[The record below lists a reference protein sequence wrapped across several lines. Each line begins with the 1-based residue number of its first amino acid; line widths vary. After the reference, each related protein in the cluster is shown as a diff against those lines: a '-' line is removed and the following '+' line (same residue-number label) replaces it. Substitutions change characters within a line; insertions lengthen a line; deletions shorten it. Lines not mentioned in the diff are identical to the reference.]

1 MRWKLAVAALAT
13 SWGLIAVIVRKVDLD
28 AQVLAFYRLAFAAV
42 TRAVAAALRRL
53 ALLRLTRHRGGVVLI
68 GVTLAAHWFL
78 YFVTIKL
85 SSVAVA
91 VLMAYLAL
99 IAIALLAPFVLPERR
114 SRVALSRWCRPR
126 RVSRWSFGGE
136 EGGAVRPLALV
147 TGLFTAATYAA
158 LVLMTKRIV
167 SDVPVLTLSF
177 WNYAIAAV
185 AISPLLLDADRVR
198 RQRTSCPRCS
208 RSASSSP
215 RSGYLYIWSLRHV
228 TAQAIGILAYIEPV
242 SAALMAWAFL
252 GESLNGQI
260 VVGGALVIAAGA
272 RRWSSSSPRTQPRP
286 EVVPQDHVRD
296 AGLRD
301 QRAGGRCGHTAD
313 RTALE
318 LVRVTEAAM
327 GAGRWIGAATRSPP
341 TRPPSTACD

>member
-28 AQVLAFYRLAFAAV
+28 AQVLAFFRLAFAGL
-42 TRAVAAALRRL
+42 TLLLVAAAVRRL

-91 VLMAYLAL
+91 VLMAYLAP

-114 SRVALSRWCRPR
+114 SKVALVAIVPAAAG
-126 RVSRWSFGGE
+126 VALVALGGE
-136 EGGAVRPLALV
+136 EGAAVRPLALV
-147 TGLFTAATYAA
+147 TGLLTAATYAA
-158 LVLMTKRIV
+158 LVLLTKRIV

-185 AISPLLLDADRVR
+185 AISPLLLDAERVVP
-198 RQRTSCPRCS
+198 TANELP
-208 RSASSSP
+208 AVLALGVVFTAL
-215 RSGYLYIWSLRHV
+215 SGYLYIWSLRHV
-228 TAQAIGILAYIEPV
+228 TAQTIGILAYIEPV
-242 SAALMAWAFL
+242 SAALMAWAFV
-252 GESLNGQI
+252 GEALNWQI

-272 RRWSSSSPRTQPRP
+272 TVVFLEPEDAAAP
-286 EVVPQDHVRD
+286 EVVPL
-296 AGLRD
+296 GS
-301 QRAGGRCGHTAD
+301 
-313 RTALE
+313 
-318 LVRVTEAAM
+318 
-327 GAGRWIGAATRSPP
+327 RS
-341 TRPPSTACD
+341 

>member
-42 TRAVAAALRRL
+42 TLVLVAVVLRKL
-53 ALLRLTRHRGGVVLI
+53 VLLRLKHHRGGVVLI

-91 VLMAYLAL
+91 VLMAYLAP

-114 SRVALSRWCRPR
+114 SRVALVALVPAAAG
-126 RVSRWSFGGE
+126 VALVALGGE

-147 TGLFTAATYAA
+147 TGLLTAATYAA
-158 LVLMTKRIV
+158 LVLLTKRIV
-167 SDVPVLTLSF
+167 SNVPVLTLSF

-185 AISPLLLDADRVR
+185 AISPLLLDAERMLPTVNELPAVLALGVVF
-198 RQRTSCPRCS
+198 T
-208 RSASSSP
+208 AL
-215 RSGYLYIWSLRHV
+215 SGYLYLWSLRHV
-228 TAQAIGILAYIEPV
+228 TAQTIGILAYIEPV

-252 GESLNGQI
+252 GESLNWQV

-272 RRWSSSSPRTQPRP
+272 TVVFLESEDAAAP
-286 EVVPQDHVRD
+286 EVVPL
-296 AGLRD
+296 GS
-301 QRAGGRCGHTAD
+301 
-313 RTALE
+313 
-318 LVRVTEAAM
+318 
-327 GAGRWIGAATRSPP
+327 RS
-341 TRPPSTACD
+341 

>member
-1 MRWKLAVAALAT
+1 M
-13 SWGLIAVIVRKVDLD
+13 
-28 AQVLAFYRLAFAAV
+28 
-42 TRAVAAALRRL
+42 
-53 ALLRLTRHRGGVVLI
+53 LI

-91 VLMAYLAL
+91 VLMAYLAP

-114 SRVALSRWCRPR
+114 SRVALVALLPAAAG
-126 RVSRWSFGGE
+126 VALVAFGGE

-185 AISPLLLDADRVR
+185 AISPLLLDADRVVP
-198 RQRTSCPRCS
+198 TANELP
-208 RSASSSP
+208 AVLALGVVFTAL
-215 RSGYLYIWSLRHV
+215 SGYLYIWSLRHV
-228 TAQAIGILAYIEPV
+228 TAQTIGILAYIEPV

-252 GESLNGQI
+252 DESLNWQI
-260 VVGGALVIAAGA
+260 VAGGALVIAAGA
-272 RRWSSSSPRTQPRP
+272 TVVFLEPEDAATP
-286 EVVPQDHVRD
+286 EVVPL
-296 AGLRD
+296 GS
-301 QRAGGRCGHTAD
+301 
-313 RTALE
+313 
-318 LVRVTEAAM
+318 
-327 GAGRWIGAATRSPP
+327 RS
-341 TRPPSTACD
+341 

>member
-1 MRWKLAVAALAT
+1 LRWKLAVAALAT

-42 TRAVAAALRRL
+42 TLVLVAAALRRL
-53 ALLRLTRHRGGVVLI
+53 PLLRLTRHRGGVVLI

-91 VLMAYLAL
+91 VLMAYLAP
-99 IAIALLAPFVLPERR
+99 IAIALLAPFVLLERR
-114 SRVALSRWCRPR
+114 SRVALVALLPAAAG
-126 RVSRWSFGGE
+126 VALVALGGE

-185 AISPLLLDADRVR
+185 AISPLLLDAERVLPTR
-198 RQRTSCPRCS
+198 NELPAVLALGVVFT
-208 RSASSSP
+208 AL
-215 RSGYLYIWSLRHV
+215 SGYLYIWSLRHV
-228 TAQAIGILAYIEPV
+228 TAQTIGILAYIEPV

-252 GESLNGQI
+252 DEALTWQI

-272 RRWSSSSPRTQPRP
+272 TVVFLEPEDAATP
-286 EVVPQDHVRD
+286 EVVPL
-296 AGLRD
+296 GS
-301 QRAGGRCGHTAD
+301 
-313 RTALE
+313 
-318 LVRVTEAAM
+318 
-327 GAGRWIGAATRSPP
+327 RS
-341 TRPPSTACD
+341 

>member
-1 MRWKLAVAALAT
+1 
-13 SWGLIAVIVRKVDLD
+13 
-28 AQVLAFYRLAFAAV
+28 
-42 TRAVAAALRRL
+42 
-53 ALLRLTRHRGGVVLI
+53 
-68 GVTLAAHWFL
+68 
-78 YFVTIKL
+78 
-85 SSVAVA
+85 
-91 VLMAYLAL
+91 MAYLAP

-126 RVSRWSFGGE
+126 PVSLVAFSGE

-185 AISPLLLDADRVR
+185 AISPLLLDADRV
-198 RQRTSCPRCS
+198 
-208 RSASSSP
+208 SP
-215 RSGYLYIWSLRHV
+215 TANELPAVLALGVVFTALSGYLYIWSLRHV

-260 VVGGALVIAAGA
+260 VVGGALADRRGCDGGLPRA
-272 RRWSSSSPRTQPRP
+272 RGRS
-286 EVVPQDHVRD
+286 H
-296 AGLRD
+296 
-301 QRAGGRCGHTAD
+301 AGGG
-313 RTALE
+313 
-318 LVRVTEAAM
+318 
-327 GAGRWIGAATRSPP
+327 P
-341 TRPPSTACD
+341 

>member
-42 TRAVAAALRRL
+42 TLVLVAAALRRL
-53 ALLRLTRHRGGVVLI
+53 PLLRLTRHRGGVVLI

-91 VLMAYLAL
+91 VLMAYLAP

-114 SRVALSRWCRPR
+114 SRVALVALLPAAAG
-126 RVSRWSFGGE
+126 VALVALGGE
-136 EGGAVRPLALV
+136 EGGTVRPLALV

-185 AISPLLLDADRVR
+185 AISPLLLDAERVLPTR
-198 RQRTSCPRCS
+198 NELPAVLALGVVFT
-208 RSASSSP
+208 AL
-215 RSGYLYIWSLRHV
+215 SGYLYIWSLRHV
-228 TAQAIGILAYIEPV
+228 TAQTIGILAYIEP
-242 SAALMAWAFL
+242 S
-252 GESLNGQI
+252 
-260 VVGGALVIAAGA
+260 
-272 RRWSSSSPRTQPRP
+272 RPR
-286 EVVPQDHVRD
+286 
-296 AGLRD
+296 
-301 QRAGGRCGHTAD
+301 
-313 RTALE
+313 
-318 LVRVTEAAM
+318 
-327 GAGRWIGAATRSPP
+327 
-341 TRPPSTACD
+341 

>member
-42 TRAVAAALRRL
+42 TLLLVAAAIRRL
-53 ALLRLTRHRGGVVLI
+53 PLLRLARHRGGVVLI

-91 VLMAYLAL
+91 VLMAYLAP

-114 SRVALSRWCRPR
+114 SRVALVALLPAAAG
-126 RVSRWSFGGE
+126 VALVAFGGE

-185 AISPLLLDADRVR
+185 AISPLLLDADRVVP
-198 RQRTSCPRCS
+198 TANELP
-208 RSASSSP
+208 AVLALGVVFTAP
-215 RSGYLYIWSLRHV
+215 SGYLYIWSLRHV

-252 GESLNGQI
+252 DESLTWQI

-272 RRWSSSSPRTQPRP
+272 TVVFLELEDAATP
-286 EVVPQDHVRD
+286 EVVPL
-296 AGLRD
+296 GS
-301 QRAGGRCGHTAD
+301 
-313 RTALE
+313 
-318 LVRVTEAAM
+318 
-327 GAGRWIGAATRSPP
+327 RS
-341 TRPPSTACD
+341 

>member
-42 TRAVAAALRRL
+42 TLVLVAVALRRL
-53 ALLRLTRHRGGVVLI
+53 ALLRLTSHRGGIVLI

-91 VLMAYLAL
+91 VLMAYLAP
-99 IAIALLAPFVLPERR
+99 IAIALLAPFALTERR
-114 SRVALSRWCRPR
+114 SRVALVALVPAAAG
-126 RVSRWSFGGE
+126 VALVALGGE

-185 AISPLLLDADRVR
+185 AISPLLLGAERVVP
-198 RQRTSCPRCS
+198 TANELP
-208 RSASSSP
+208 AVLALGVVFTAL
-215 RSGYLYIWSLRHV
+215 SGYLYIWALRHV
-228 TAQAIGILAYIEPV
+228 TAQTIGILAYIEPV

-252 GESLNGQI
+252 SESLTWQI

-272 RRWSSSSPRTQPRP
+272 TVVFLEPEDAAAP
-286 EVVPQDHVRD
+286 EVVPL
-296 AGLRD
+296 GS
-301 QRAGGRCGHTAD
+301 
-313 RTALE
+313 
-318 LVRVTEAAM
+318 
-327 GAGRWIGAATRSPP
+327 RS
-341 TRPPSTACD
+341 